1 MAVEQQVSN
10 GEQEMFNFIIAPVDM
25 KQIFVIDKKNN
36 KKKNATSAVK
46 GQEVKS
52 IFSTE
57 LTKGVTIKAGNGGMP
72 NKDTKAQDKEQE
84 K

>member
-46 GQEVKS
+46 GKEVKS
-52 IFSTE
+52 ILSTE
-57 LTKGVTIKAGNGGMP
+57 LTKGVTIKAGNGDMP